1 MSTVDIVI
9 EHLTEE
15 NKRLL
20 EALKD
25 TQARCSELADKLAE
39 RQQMCRDLAATLDKA
54 HGLVTQWLARPEPPN
69 TGELV
74 ALATIL
80 EGSKQPEDGREIK

>member
-39 RQQMCRDLAATLDKA
+39 RQQMCRDLAATLDAA
-54 HGLVTQWLARPEPPN
+54 HIEIDALTQIV
-69 TGELV
+69 ELW
-74 ALATIL
+74 
-80 EGSKQPEDGREIK
+80 K